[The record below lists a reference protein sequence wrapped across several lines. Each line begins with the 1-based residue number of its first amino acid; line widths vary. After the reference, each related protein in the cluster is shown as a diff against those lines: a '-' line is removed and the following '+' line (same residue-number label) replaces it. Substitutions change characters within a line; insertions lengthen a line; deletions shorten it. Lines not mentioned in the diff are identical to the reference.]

1 MDFQGTQNS
10 QKYDAKK
17 EESSKRLQNYYK
29 VTVIKWCGNSARIN
43 IYLSEIELKV
53 KK

>member
-10 QKYDAKK
+10 QKYAKK
-17 EESSKRLQNYYK
+17 EESNKGFQNYYK
-29 VTVIKWCGNSARIN
+29 VTIIKWCGNNVRIN